1 MVSYGSENVSV
12 TNDTD
17 IKSSYFISRLSVES
31 FSEEILGPF
40 FVLGRHGWMPL
51 NHTMRSSEG
60 LHNIF
65 ITHAVEN
72 IEFDTAVVALPTGN
86 ADLLGV
92 YALKGTGNVS

>member
-1 MVSYGSENVSV
+1 
-12 TNDTD
+12 
-17 IKSSYFISRLSVES
+17 
-31 FSEEILGPF
+31 
-40 FVLGRHGWMPL
+40 MPL
-51 NHTMRSSEG
+51 NHTMRTSEG